1 MIILAVTLSQVVLR
15 TGSELDL
22 IHLSGIVFLSIRS
35 AMAEPEALALEGPGQ
50 NGRGKHGQYVYW
62 IVMAHP
68 TPETLAQQAV
78 KTPEDFTTS
87 TPKSLPSL
95 CQSTSTRPKCP
106 RHTKNHHFG
115 AGACLGACWFLKE
128 KKFFYFKKQQAP
140 EQEPALKCWFFVR
153 LGHFGRVLVDW
164 HRYGSDF
171 GVEVANCNRSTH

>member
-1 MIILAVTLSQVVLR
+1 MQENIDEGGSKKDVNLKTTDQIYLQLCAPFTKCPINIMTILAVTLSQVVLR

-22 IHLSGIVFLSIRS
+22 IHLSDIVFLSIRS

-68 TPETLAQQAV
+68 TPETLAQKAV

-106 RHTKNHHFG
+106 RHTKNHHFR
-115 AGACLGACWFLKE
+115 AGACSGACWFLKE
-128 KKFFYFKKQQAP
+128 KKAF
-140 EQEPALKCWFFVR
+140 L
-153 LGHFGRVLVDW
+153 L
-164 HRYGSDF
+164 
-171 GVEVANCNRSTH
+171 